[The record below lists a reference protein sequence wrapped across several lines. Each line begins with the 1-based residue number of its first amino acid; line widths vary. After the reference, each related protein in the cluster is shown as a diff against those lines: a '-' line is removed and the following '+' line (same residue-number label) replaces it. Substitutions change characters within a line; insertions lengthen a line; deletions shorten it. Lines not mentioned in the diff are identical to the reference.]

1 MKVIRLSFWWLTLLV
16 AIACSCSRPPSTPP
30 AAVPG
35 PPVAP
40 PAVTA
45 PAPPLVSPPT
55 PVPIPSLPDL
65 IALPEPRFESQVSLE
80 ETLLGRRS
88 VREYADLPL
97 SLEEV
102 SQLLWAAQ
110 GITSDWGGRTAP
122 SAGALYPLEVYLV
135 VGSVDNLGVGV
146 YKYQPQEH
154 VLIRMGD
161 GDVRAELASAA
172 LRQSFV
178 AEAAV
183 DIVIGAVYERTTRKY
198 SDRGV
203 RYVHM
208 EAGHA
213 AQNIYLEAVALDLGT
228 VTIGAFSDELVMDIL
243 DMPESEVPLYIM
255 PVGRKQA

>member
-16 AIACSCSRPPSTPP
+16 AIACSCSSPPSMPP
-30 AAVPG
+30 TAAPA
-35 PPVAP
+35 PSVAP

-45 PAPPLVSPPT
+45 PASPSVSPPVT
-55 PVPIPSLPDL
+55 VPIPSLPDS
-65 IALPEPRFESQVSLE
+65 ITLPEPRFESQVSLE

-97 SLEEV
+97 SLEDV

-135 VGSVDNLGVGV
+135 VGSVDDLGVGV

-154 VLIRMGD
+154 ALFRVGD

-172 LRQSFV
+172 LGQSFV
-178 AEAAV
+178 DEAAV

-198 SDRGV
+198 GDRGV

>member
-1 MKVIRLSFWWLTLLV
+1 M
-16 AIACSCSRPPSTPP
+16 
-30 AAVPG
+30 
-35 PPVAP
+35 
-40 PAVTA
+40 
-45 PAPPLVSPPT
+45 
-55 PVPIPSLPDL
+55 
-65 IALPEPRFESQVSLE
+65 
-80 ETLLGRRS
+80 LGRRS

-154 VLIRMGD
+154 ALVRVGD

-198 SDRGV
+198 GDRGV

-213 AQNIYLEAVALDLGT
+213 AQNIYLEVVALDLGT

>member
-1 MKVIRLSFWWLTLLV
+1 MPPV
-16 AIACSCSRPPSTPP
+16 AEP
-30 AAVPG
+30 VL
-35 PPVAP
+35 PVAP

-45 PAPPLVSPPT
+45 PTSPSASPLA
-55 PVPIPSLPDL
+55 PVPVPSSPDS
-65 IALPEPRFESQVSLE
+65 ITLPEPRFESQVSLE
-80 ETLLGRRS
+80 ETLLRRRS

-135 VGSVDNLGVGV
+135 VGNVDNLGAGV

-154 VLIRMGD
+154 TLVRVGD
-161 GDVRAELASAA
+161 SDVRPELASAA
-172 LRQSFV
+172 LGQSFV

-183 DIVIGAVYERTTRKY
+183 DIVISAVYERTTRKY
-198 SDRGV
+198 GDRGV

-228 VTIGAFSDELVMDIL
+228 VTVGAFSDEWVMDIL
-243 DMPESEVPLYIM
+243 GMPESEVPLYIM

>member
-1 MKVIRLSFWWLTLLV
+1 MKVIRLSFWLLTLSV
-16 AIACSCSRPPSTPP
+16 AIACSCTGTPPTPFVAETEPSASPP
-30 AAVPG
+30 AAT
-35 PPVAP
+35 PPVSP
-40 PAVTA
+40 SE
-45 PAPPLVSPPT
+45 PAPSSPASAF
-55 PVPIPSLPDL
+55 I
-65 IALPEPRFESQVSLE
+65 ILPEPRFESQVSLE

-135 VGSVDNLGVGV
+135 VGDVENMEVGV

-154 VLIRMGD
+154 ALVRVGE
-161 GDVRAELASAA
+161 GDVRTELASAA
-172 LRQSFV
+172 IGQSFV
-178 AEAAV
+178 AEGAI
-183 DIVIGAVYERTTRKY
+183 DIVISAVYERTTRKY
-198 SDRGV
+198 GDRGV

-213 AQNIYLEAVALDLGT
+213 AQNICLESVALDLGT
-228 VTIGAFSDELVMDIL
+228 VTIGAFSDERVMDIL
-243 DMPESEVPLYIM
+243 GMPESEIPLYIM
-255 PVGRKQA
+255 PVGRKKT